1 MQKKVFS
8 RVRCLFIFSILLT
21 HLSIPSIADQKS
33 EQLAKQ
39 LANPVANLI
48 SVPFQNN
55 FDTGLGAAGNGS
67 RYTLRF
73 QPVVP
78 FSLNKDWNL
87 VARPI
92 LTYINQQNV
101 FGASNQSGISDTQ
114 IEMFLTPNEF
124 KKGEMMWG
132 AGTVILLPTA
142 AEAALGT
149 EKWGAGPSVCVLKQN
164 GPWTF
169 GALLNQVWSFAGNSA
184 RSDINLTYLQPFVSH
199 SSKTGTTFSLQSE
212 ISYLWPEKSWTVP
225 LEAGVSQIVPLFGHY
240 TSVGLTGMYNLESP
254 VNISKWSTRFSVT
267 LLLPR

>member
-1 MQKKVFS
+1 MSKILLARVFGFF
-8 RVRCLFIFSILLT
+8 LLSILLIQFSNPA
-21 HLSIPSIADQKS
+21 LADQNS

-78 FSLNKDWNL
+78 FAFNKDWNI

-92 LTYINQQNV
+92 ITYINQQNV
-101 FGASNQSGISDTQ
+101 FGSTSQSGISDTQ
-114 IEMFLTPNEF
+114 FELFLTPQNF
-124 KKGEMMWG
+124 KQGDMIWG
-132 AGTVILLPTA
+132 AGTVLLLPTA

-169 GALLNQVWSFAGNSA
+169 GALVNQVWSFAGNSA
-184 RSDINLTYLQPFVSH
+184 RSDINLTYLQPFASH

-212 ISYLWPEKSWTVP
+212 ISYLWPEKTWTVP

-240 TSVGLTGMYNLESP
+240 TSFGLTGMYNLESP